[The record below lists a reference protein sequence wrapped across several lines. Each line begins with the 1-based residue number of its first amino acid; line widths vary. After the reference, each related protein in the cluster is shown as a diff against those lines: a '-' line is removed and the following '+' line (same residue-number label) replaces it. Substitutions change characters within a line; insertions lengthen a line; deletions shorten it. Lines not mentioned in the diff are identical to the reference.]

1 MKIKSVAD
9 ITLIKL
15 RNQYSQYC
23 IDKLNSIKRSRNY
36 PTSNTLRAD
45 LITYSKELIANNRN
59 SLSEDDYKKLQSFCD
74 KYGTN
79 FVDSYEKILL
89 EYKIQTT
96 EEQNGI
102 EIDRDPVVKNRHTY
116 IKGKRLKV
124 FSDYHGTNAT
134 YSMADMVANINIKT
148 DKGTISTALGELQ
161 TISYSIFQNK
171 APVRVLGN
179 MNPKDWVF
187 GPRTIAG
194 SLVFAV
200 FNKHWLMDLYDNLKE
215 KAGMKNWHFISDEI
229 PAFDITLTFANEYG
243 FDSRMALYGVR
254 LMNEGQTM
262 STNDIFIENTYQFVA
277 NDIELMDS
285 LTAFQTEESRHQRGQ
300 IVDNTAKDTTKETE
314 KKVIPIDENK
324 NKINSAPTDYK
335 SRYDRKQM
343 IIPDDKLSTINQKT
357 ALQYLDETYKAWI
370 EVAKDDQEFK
380 NRIKEDYKTEKIR
393 IKAYYSGNKEDKK

>member
-1 MKIKSVAD
+1 
-9 ITLIKL
+9 
-15 RNQYSQYC
+15 
-23 IDKLNSIKRSRNY
+23 
-36 PTSNTLRAD
+36 
-45 LITYSKELIANNRN
+45 
-59 SLSEDDYKKLQSFCD
+59 
-74 KYGTN
+74 
-79 FVDSYEKILL
+79 
-89 EYKIQTT
+89 
-96 EEQNGI
+96 
-102 EIDRDPVVKNRHTY
+102 
-116 IKGKRLKV
+116 
-124 FSDYHGTNAT
+124 
-134 YSMADMVANINIKT
+134 
-148 DKGTISTALGELQ
+148 
-161 TISYSIFQNK
+161 
-171 APVRVLGN
+171 
-179 MNPKDWVF
+179 
-187 GPRTIAG
+187 
-194 SLVFAV
+194 
-200 FNKHWLMDLYDNLKE
+200 
-215 KAGMKNWHFISDEI
+215 MKNWHFISDEI

-343 IIPDDKLSTINQKT
+343 TISDDKLSTINQKT
-357 ALQYLDETYKAWI
+357 ALQYLDEIYKAWI